1 MLQHHLGEYEKWELI
16 PSASFFESQ
25 IQVLGCE
32 NVKNAEVEAHI
43 NISKKTMACLI
54 LHIEDVFFLLYPG
67 FHCFISRS
75 FVVILSSQNL

>member
-32 NVKNAEVEAHI
+32 NVKNAEVDAHI
-43 NISKKTMACLI
+43 NISKKDDGLFDFAYRGC
-54 LHIEDVFFLLYPG
+54 VFLLYPG